1 MCNMPSKTYIATKIG
16 IGNGKASPSSGRY
29 ALVAL
34 ILCSLHRSSSGPVQL
49 PFSWDQQ
56 ALQAPSNSIILFK
69 IRDILMY
76 TINFIYPTRPLRSML
91 ILLQKPLSII
101 LDIWLLASLN
111 HS

>member
-16 IGNGKASPSSGRY
+16 IDNGKASPSSGRY

-76 TINFIYPTRPLRSML
+76 TINFTYPTRPLRSML